1 MSVSD
6 IRKTYKMAALNEG
19 DVAQDAIE
27 QFKGWLDDALKSEI
41 LEPTAMTL
49 ATADKDGR
57 PSARMVLL
65 KGVDERG
72 FTFFTNYQSR
82 KAQDLLENPQAALV
96 FYWDSLERQVR
107 VEGKVKKVSKEES
120 ETYFKSRPHGSQL
133 GAWASAQST
142 VIKNREVVEEKIKE
156 LSEIYSE
163 GAVPLPEFWGG
174 YVLEPEVIE
183 FWQGRPNRLHDR
195 LRYTR
200 YEKGWKIERLSP

>member
-6 IRKTYKMAALNEG
+6 IRKSYTVGALNEG
-19 DVAQDAIE
+19 ELAPDAIE
-27 QFKGWLDDALKSEI
+27 QFQRWLEDALKSEM
-41 LEPTAMTL
+41 LEPTAMMV
-49 ATADKDGR
+49 ATADKDGK
-57 PSARMVLL
+57 PSARMLLL

-72 FTFFTNYQSR
+72 FIFFTNYQSR
-82 KAQDLLENPQAALV
+82 KAQELLENPQAALV

-107 VEGKVKKVSKEES
+107 VEGKVKKVPKEES

-133 GAWASAQST
+133 GAWASQQSS

-156 LSEIYSE
+156 LSETYAE
-163 GAVPLPEFWGG
+163 GNVPLPEFWGG

-200 YEKGWKIERLSP
+200 FEHGWKIERLSP

>member
-6 IRKTYKMAALNEG
+6 IRKTYQMGALNES
-19 DVAQDAIE
+19 DVLQDAID
-27 QFKGWLDDALKSEI
+27 QFKRWLEDALKSDI
-41 LEPTAMTL
+41 LEPTAMMV
-49 ATADKDGR
+49 ATADKHGR
-57 PSARMVLL
+57 PSARMLLL

-72 FTFFTNYQSR
+72 FIFFSNYQSR
-82 KAQDLLENPQAALV
+82 KAQELLENPQAALV

-120 ETYFKSRPHGSQL
+120 ESYFHSRPHGSQL
-133 GAWASAQST
+133 GAWASQQST
-142 VIKNREVVEEKIKE
+142 VIKNRDVVEEKIKE
-156 LSEIYSE
+156 LSEMYSE

-174 YVLEPEVIE
+174 YVLEPRVIE

-200 YEKGWKIERLSP
+200 FEQGWKIERLSP